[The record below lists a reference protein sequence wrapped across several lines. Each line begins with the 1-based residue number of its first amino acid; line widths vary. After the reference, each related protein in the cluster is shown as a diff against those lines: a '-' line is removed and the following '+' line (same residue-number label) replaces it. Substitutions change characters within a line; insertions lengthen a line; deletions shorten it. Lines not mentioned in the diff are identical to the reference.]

1 MFFQNYLE
9 NGTPGQTSV
18 TGSHNEP
25 RSDQEFCYCK
35 GPQEGTIIA
44 SDNPNCM
51 IEWFHL
57 ECLKIQSVPKGKSKW
72 YCPDCRKL
80 PEFTRKKKKDSL
92 EDNIAIIL
100 FHRYLCFIKL
110 DSLFIYSLVS
120 LISTQSI
127 FFVNTI

>member
-1 MFFQNYLE
+1 M
-9 NGTPGQTSV
+9 
-18 TGSHNEP
+18 
-25 RSDQEFCYCK
+25 
-35 GPQEGTIIA
+35 IA
-44 SDNPNCM
+44 CDNPNCM

-57 ECLKIQSVPKGKSKW
+57 ECLIIQSVPKGKSKW

-100 FHRYLCFIKL
+100 FHRYLSFIKL

-120 LISTQSI
+120 FQLKSN